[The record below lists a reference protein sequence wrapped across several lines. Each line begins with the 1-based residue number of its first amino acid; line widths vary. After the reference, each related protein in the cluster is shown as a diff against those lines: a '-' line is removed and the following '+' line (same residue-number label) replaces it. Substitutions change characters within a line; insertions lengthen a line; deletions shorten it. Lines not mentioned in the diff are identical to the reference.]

1 MATLLHFC
9 QWLYITRFGTVIRES
24 AYAFPIIETI
34 HTLGIMVLV
43 GTVAV
48 LDLRLLGVS
57 MKQTPVSRL
66 FSQILPW
73 TWSGFLVMVITG
85 LLLFASEARDDYA
98 NNAFRLKLVLLLLVG
113 INPLIFHTTIF
124 RSVQSWDLAKVTPL
138 RARVAAV
145 LSLSLWAGIIVT
157 GRLIAYAH
165 N

>member
-1 MATLLHFC
+1 MAIVPHFC
-9 QWLYITRFGTVIRES
+9 QWLYATHFGTAIRES
-24 AYAFPIIETI
+24 TYAFPIIETI

-43 GTVAV
+43 GTVSI

-57 MKQTPVSRL
+57 MKQVPVSRL

-73 TWSGFLVMVITG
+73 TWSGFVVMVITG
-85 LLLFASEARDDYA
+85 ILLFASEARDDYA

-113 INPLIFHTTIF
+113 VNPLIFHTTIF
-124 RSVQSWDLAKVTPL
+124 KSVQTWDLAKVTPL
-138 RARVAAV
+138 RARVAAL